1 MRKINLLLIVSAL
14 LIVSCNPHHIPKP
27 RGFLRIDLPENHN
40 YIPAQINH
48 IATFNMSAYAYLE
61 EKENTGKSKWFNIN
75 YPEWNGKLYLSYFHL
90 NDTSLMPLTEDA
102 RRFAY
107 KHSVKATS
115 IQESVFTFPI
125 KKVHGMLYEVGGNTA
140 SAIQFFATDSLEHF
154 MLGSLYIN
162 AEPNRDSLNP
172 IINYISQDILHMI
185 ETLEWIK

>member
-1 MRKINLLLIVSAL
+1 MRKINLLLIVLAL

-27 RGFLRIDLPENHN
+27 RGFLRIDLPENHV
-40 YIPAQINH
+40 YFPAQFQN
-48 IATFNMSAYAYLE
+48 IATFDMSVHAQLE
-61 EKENTGKSKWFNIN
+61 EKQNTQKSIWFNIS
-75 YPEWNGKLYLSYFHL
+75 YPEWNGKLFLSYFHL

-115 IQESVFTFPI
+115 IQESVFAFPY
-125 KKVHGMLYEVGGNTA
+125 KHVHGMVYEVGGNTA
-140 SAIQFFATDSLEHF
+140 SAIQFFATDSVEHF
-154 MLGSLYIN
+154 ILGSLYIN

-172 IINYISQDILHMI
+172 VINYISQDILHMI